1 METSYEPLYQKI
13 YNDIREKIKSGALP
27 LGTKVPTEFELME
40 QYSVSRITTA
50 RALTISSGSITRFGF
65 GKPLPSRFRRMMSR
79 LRKSAPGRQWPPRR
93 SMNTFR
99 F

>member
-40 QYSVSRITTA
+40 QYSESRITTA
-50 RALTISSGSITRFGF
+50 RALKELANSG
-65 GKPLPSRFRRMMSR
+65 
-79 LRKSAPGRQWPPRR
+79 
-93 SMNTFR
+93 
-99 F
+99 